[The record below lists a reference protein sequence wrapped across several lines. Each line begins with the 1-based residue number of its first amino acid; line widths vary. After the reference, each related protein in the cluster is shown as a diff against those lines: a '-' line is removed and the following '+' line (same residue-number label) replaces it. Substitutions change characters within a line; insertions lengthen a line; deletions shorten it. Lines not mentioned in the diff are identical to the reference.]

1 MKIVERF
8 PQWKSWKVAAL
19 SSGCGFIVCIEVG
32 GESSAVDVC
41 HAGGIDTHTHMQL
54 PMMGARS
61 VDDFY
66 HGTKAALAGGTT
78 MISTYTRQVCH
89 TEYCFHTMYCDSH
102 FCDEIIIISR
112 RPSSAVPNVHCFVQ
126 PVFSVHPS
134 VCPSVP
140 SVCSSVRLPAC
151 QSACLPVRPSVCLPV
166 HPSVHMFVCLSACP
180 SVCPSVR
187 LSVCPSVRLP
197 VRPSARPPVR
207 LSICS
212 IYLFICP
219 SACLSVCLSARPSVC
234 PSARLPVC
242 PSARPPVRLSA
253 CPSAHIRPF
262 IYPLNHA

>member
-1 MKIVERF
+1 M
-8 PQWKSWKVAAL
+8 
-19 SSGCGFIVCIEVG
+19 
-32 GESSAVDVC
+32 DVC

-89 TEYCFHTMYCDSH
+89 TEYCFHMMYCDSH
-102 FCDEIIIISR
+102 FCDEIIIISQ
-112 RPSSAVPNVHCFVQ
+112 RPSSAVPNVHCFVH

-151 QSACLPVRPSVCLPV
+151 QSACLPVRPSVCL
-166 HPSVHMFVCLSACP
+166 
-180 SVCPSVR
+180 
-187 LSVCPSVRLP
+187 
-197 VRPSARPPVR
+197 
-207 LSICS
+207 
-212 IYLFICP
+212 
-219 SACLSVCLSARPSVC
+219 SVCLSIRLSVC

-242 PSARPPVRLSA
+242 RPSVCPSAHPPVRLSVSPH
-253 CPSAHIRPF
+253 PSVHLCVKSRLAAQQSRRH
-262 IYPLNHA
+262 